1 VKKRSSGRL
10 VAGPPG
16 LPQTKRKRHEMLIS
30 QRKLNETAEHYELK
44 QVAKYILWS
53 RGYTIIGTEVS
64 GFYDAHLRNDGFPEG
79 CAHKNT
85 IDTVGIRAQGWE
97 AGSVRSIGI
106 YGIEAKASLS
116 DYKNGFCTVCPYTSI
131 IAPLGVIPADII
143 PNKIGLIEVDI
154 ANYSI
159 NFRSN
164 GEMESEGIYYTIPA
178 KQRMAPRFQSKEHRK
193 LWAFNQFKRIA
204 YRCSHENL
212 FITPQIKLD

>member
-1 VKKRSSGRL
+1 
-10 VAGPPG
+10 
-16 LPQTKRKRHEMLIS
+16 MLIS

-106 YGIEAKASLS
+106 YGIEAKASLLYRMPLYIHNS
-116 DYKNGFCTVCPYTSI
+116 AAGRNTS
-131 IAPLGVIPADII
+131 
-143 PNKIGLIEVDI
+143 
-154 ANYSI
+154 
-159 NFRSN
+159 R
-164 GEMESEGIYYTIPA
+164 YYT
-178 KQRMAPRFQSKEHRK
+178 K
-193 LWAFNQFKRIA
+193 
-204 YRCSHENL
+204 
-212 FITPQIKLD
+212 